1 MTDTLEAKSGH
12 LNFAGTYV
20 FAFGVAALSHNRLQC
35 GYIVLCMYL
44 WEQFTGPEHFG
55 DFRLGN
61 TAKFDDS

>member
-1 MTDTLEAKSGH
+1 
-12 LNFAGTYV
+12 
-20 FAFGVAALSHNRLQC
+20 
-35 GYIVLCMYL
+35 VLCMYL